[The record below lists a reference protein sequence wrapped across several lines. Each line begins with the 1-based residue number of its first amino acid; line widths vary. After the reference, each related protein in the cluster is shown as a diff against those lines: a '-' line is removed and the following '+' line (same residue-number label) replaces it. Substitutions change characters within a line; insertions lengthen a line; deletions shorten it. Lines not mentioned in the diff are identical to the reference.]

1 MTKSLQILLGLVLI
15 LILAYVAF
23 LDVSA
28 KIKNDLLTKAKVIF
42 TENNIKEL
50 KVAMQGEGLSMS
62 RTLVLTGRAISELE
76 RSRIVTLTQ
85 NIEGV
90 CSIANKIELYP
101 TVPKTP
107 LVPEVPEV
115 IAVPSVKISSKKSIA
130 KEIPKKELMVETLLT
145 KESIPLVSPT
155 KSETKIPPVPVAV
168 SKSIVVPIPV
178 KAIDAPKVIK
188 IEKIK
193 LEGVK

>member
-90 CSIANKIELYP
+90 CSVANKIELYP

-168 SKSIVVPIPV
+168 SKSIVVPTPV
-178 KAIDAPKVIK
+178 KAIDAPEVIK